1 MLPQGLGTLDSR
13 IDSKADALRANPR
26 AMQGVQQKANAA
38 ASKGTVPP
46 DLLEVLALQ
55 KVASEKAMAKNQ
67 LALSMEQN
75 PATVA
80 AQLEQNVMSL
90 TKDDLVKQTAGIMG
104 ERDKRRKQQMSPAKP
119 PQQGRPAGLPSAPRP
134 PMQMAAK
141 GGIIGYQTGGEVDK
155 IKALVAQ
162 RGGRLTQQ
170 EMDAIVIASRNN
182 PEVLAFLEQSQ
193 GYISQAENAEI
204 DAAAPKQKDTP
215 PAPIV
220 TADIADATAQGIEEE
235 KKAKGIDS
243 IIAGMQQERDDM
255 DAAPT
260 PAPSAGI
267 SSAAPT
273 IKKTPVGSTQTLG
286 GTTLF
291 NNQQMN
297 AAQSKAGLPPIGQQS
312 QQSQQGQ
319 SGFKVLGKKGAGGLS
334 LDSVMGKDG
343 AGLAAVAPKDVSSTR
358 VSDTLGTAVKEN
370 INKRIALDPDKG
382 RKDAQREFDT
392 RYDVEGNKKR
402 REANLKELRDITESD
417 FDPKKRRDRRLSA
430 FLRGVAKGGAGLGY
444 GADALAREEDK
455 QRKEFYDRKT
465 KELNLDEAN
474 MKATVADL
482 KESDNQSAKIYESL
496 VKDKRDALGLAITL
510 GTSDLQAYDREYQ
523 QIITANNN
531 TIKNKLEAIK
541 IKGSQDYNKIQAG
554 IKGEMSRTNTL
565 SIYNKIGESL
575 EKQEQEIRRIFL
587 EEGGVRLK
595 TAISAVDGG
604 GNVEPEQA
612 EIVASYNAK
621 VRNALLEAGIE
632 EKRKRLMADY
642 EALK

>member
-182 PEVLAFLEQSQ
+182 PEVLAFLEQNQ
-193 GYISQAENAEI
+193 GYISQAENVEI
-204 DAAAPKQKDTP
+204 DAVAPKQKDTP

-255 DAAPT
+255 DPAPT
-260 PAPSAGI
+260 SAPSAGI

-297 AAQSKAGLPPIGQQS
+297 AAQSKAGLPPVGQQG
-312 QQSQQGQ
+312 QQGQQGQ
-319 SGFKVLGKKGAGGLS
+319 SGFKVLGKKGDGGLS

-343 AGLAAVAPKDVSSTR
+343 AGLAAVAPKNVSSTR
-358 VSDTLGTAVKEN
+358 VSDTLDPAVKEN
-370 INKRIALDPDKG
+370 IKKGIALDPDKG
-382 RKDAQREFDT
+382 RKDAQSEFDT

-402 REANLKELRDITESD
+402 REANLKEIRDITESD

-430 FLRGVAKGGAGLGY
+430 FLRGVARGGAGLGY

-455 QRKEFYDRKT
+455 QRKELYDRKT
-465 KELNLDEAN
+465 KEFNLDEAN

-482 KESDNQSAKIYESL
+482 KESDTQSAKIYESL

-523 QIITANNN
+523 QVVTANNN

-541 IKGSQDYNKIQAG
+541 IKGSQDYNKIQAE

-587 EEGGVRLK
+587 EEGGISLK

-604 GNVEPEQA
+604 GNVKPEQA

>member
-182 PEVLAFLEQSQ
+182 PEVLAFLEQNQ

-312 QQSQQGQ
+312 QQGQQGQ

-358 VSDTLGTAVKEN
+358 VSDTLDPAVKEN

-430 FLRGVAKGGAGLGY
+430 FLRGVARGGAGLGY

-496 VKDKRDALGLAITL
+496 VKDQRDALGLAITL
-510 GTSDLQAYDREYQ
+510 GTSDLQARDREYQ
-523 QIITANNN
+523 QAITANNN

-541 IKGSQDYNKIQAG
+541 IKGSQDYNKIQAE
-554 IKGEMSRTNTL
+554 IKGEMSRANTL

-575 EKQEQEIRRIFL
+575 EKQAKAIQEMFRA
-587 EEGGVRLK
+587 EGGVRLM

-604 GNVEPEQA
+604 GNVTDEQA
-612 EIVASYNAK
+612 ELVASYNAK
-621 VRNALLEAGIE
+621 VRNALLDAGIE

>member
-1 MLPQGLGTLDSR
+1 MMLPQGLGTLDSR

-104 ERDKRRKQQMSPAKP
+104 ERDKRRKQQMSMAKP

-141 GGIIGYQTGGEVDK
+141 GGIIGYNIGGKVDK
-155 IKALVAQ
+155 IKALLAQ
-162 RGGRLTQQ
+162 LGRKFTQQ
-170 EMDAIVIASRNN
+170 EMDDIVLASGNS
-182 PEVLAFLEQSQ
+182 PEILAFLEQSQ
-193 GYISQAENAEI
+193 GYISQAENAQIDAAI
-204 DAAAPKQKDTP
+204 DAAAPKQKDTL
-215 PAPIV
+215 PASMV
-220 TADIADATAQGIEEE
+220 T
-235 KKAKGIDS
+235 
-243 IIAGMQQERDDM
+243 
-255 DAAPT
+255 APT
-260 PAPSAGI
+260 PTPSAGI
-267 SSAAPT
+267 SSVAPT
-273 IKKTPVGSTQTLG
+273 KTPVDTTEMPD
-286 GTTLF
+286 GTILF
-291 NNQQMN
+291 NNQQMRAASAKAGLPN
-297 AAQSKAGLPPIGQQS
+297 ASGSTLGSKAGLPPIGQQN
-312 QQSQQGQ
+312 QQGQQGQ

-358 VSDTLGTAVKEN
+358 VSDTLDPAVKEN
-370 INKRIALDPDKG
+370 INKGIALDPDKG

-430 FLRGVAKGGAGLGY
+430 FLRGVARGGAGLGY

-455 QRKEFYDRKT
+455 QRKELYDRKT
-465 KELNLDEAN
+465 KELNIDDAN
-474 MKATVADL
+474 MKATVVDL
-482 KESDNQSAKIYESL
+482 KDSDNQSAKIYEAL

-531 TIKNKLEAIK
+531 AIKNKLEAIK

-587 EEGGVRLK
+587 EEGGVRLT

-604 GNVEPEQA
+604 GNVTDEQA
-612 EIVASYNAK
+612 ELVASYKAK
-621 VRNALLEAGIE
+621 VRNALLDAGIE